1 MKKRVI
7 AFLAVLV
14 MILSMTVTAFANAD
28 YYENVFDTAGIL
40 TDEEAARFEARAAEI
55 TNNYGIGVY
64 IVTIPNLSDYG
75 FTEDQAYDCA
85 KYFYTESGYGV
96 GDDGSG
102 IMLLLSMSERKYALI
117 AHGKGNQA
125 LTDYGNE
132 QMREEFLE
140 DFGDDEWAAGFD
152 HYLERADRYISL
164 WAEGKPVDIGSDPDD
179 HSWILCL
186 AVAIFVGA
194 LGAFI
199 YCCYL
204 ESEMKTAVRAKDA
217 EGYETEDGVEISV
230 SEDTFMR
237 TTKSVRIIE
246 HKSSSSGGTSTD
258 SDGFSGSSGSF

>member
-1 MKKRVI
+1 MKKRVV
-7 AFLAVLV
+7 AFLAVLT
-14 MILSMTVTAFANAD
+14 MILSMTVTAFASTD
-28 YYENVFDTAGIL
+28 YYRYVFDTAGIL
-40 TDEEAARFEARAAEI
+40 TEEEAAQFEAKAAEI
-55 TNNYGIGVY
+55 TDKYGIAVC
-64 IVTIPNLSDYG
+64 ICTIPNLSDYG
-75 FTEDQAYDCA
+75 FSADQAYDCA
-85 KYFYTESGYGV
+85 KYFYREAQYGV
-96 GDDGSG
+96 GDDQSG

-132 QMREEFLE
+132 KMRDEFLE
-140 DFGDDEWAAGFD
+140 DFGDDEWAAGFN

-179 HSWILCL
+179 NSWIWCL
-186 AVAIFVGA
+186 GIAIVVGL
-194 LGAFI
+194 LGGFI

-204 ESEMKTAVRAKDA
+204 ESEMRTAVRAKDA

>member
-7 AFLAVLV
+7 AFLAVLA
-14 MILSMTVTAFANAD
+14 MIMSMTVTAFANAD

-55 TNNYGIGVY
+55 TNKYGMGVY

-117 AHGKGNQA
+117 AHGAGNQA

-132 QMREEFLE
+132 KMREAFLD
-140 DFGDDEWAAGFD
+140 DFGDDEWAVGFD
-152 HYLERADRYISL
+152 HYLEKADRYISL
-164 WAEGKPVDIGSDPDD
+164 WAEGKPVDSGSDPDD

-204 ESEMKTAVRAKDA
+204 ESEMKTAVIATNA
-217 EGYETEDGVEISV
+217 EGYETENGVEITV
-230 SEDTFMR
+230 SEDTYLHSTTEVR
-237 TTKSVRIIE
+237 TIE
-246 HKSSSSGGTSTD
+246 HDSDSGGTSVD
-258 SDGFSGSSGSF
+258 SDGFSGSSGDF